1 MYKLAYTDEAKK
13 RIGKLGSE
21 AKHRVKAAAERLAA
35 DPRIGKRLTHELS
48 EYWSY
53 RVGDYRILYRVFEK
67 QVLVVIVTVG
77 HRKNVYKK
85 ASRKWN

>member
-13 RIGKLGSE
+13 RIGKLGPE
-21 AKHRVKAAAERLAA
+21 IKRRIKAAVERLAA
-35 DPRIGKRLTHELS
+35 NPHIGKHLTHELS

-53 RVGDYRILYRVFEK
+53 RAGDYRILYRVFEK
-67 QVLVVIVTVG
+67 QILVVIVTVG
-77 HRKNVYKK
+77 HRKDVYKK